1 MRFPKNSLS
10 AVTALAG
17 LLLSTAVAAHN
28 GTGVSGG
35 FVAGFLH
42 PLGGLDHLLA
52 MIAVGLWAGQLRGR
66 AYWSL
71 PLAFAA
77 AMSVGGAAGWVGI
90 ELLLA
95 EEAILASAMLFGV
108 LVAGDCRPS
117 LFAACVLAG
126 FFALFH
132 GWAHGVEMPPAA
144 DVAGYASGFA
154 LATLSV
160 IAGGILL
167 GQLLRSTD
175 VVRAHHAGGAIASVA
190 LLLAVVGHP

>member
-1 MRFPKNSLS
+1 
-10 AVTALAG
+10 
-17 LLLSTAVAAHN
+17 
-28 GTGVSGG
+28 
-35 FVAGFLH
+35 
-42 PLGGLDHLLA
+42 

-66 AYWSL
+66 AYWL
-71 PLAFAA
+71 LALAFVA
-77 AMSVGGAAGWVGI
+77 AMSVGGADGWVGI

-95 EEAILASAMLFGV
+95 EEAILASAV
-108 LVAGDCRPS
+108 